1 MVWGETMVS
10 NEKEMYILLTDTGT
24 LLSKLIKCFTNAPY
38 NHVSIVFDKR
48 LDEVYSFGRKEPR
61 NPFIAGFI
69 REDVYLVHTDTF
81 IKPDAN
87 Y

>member
-1 MVWGETMVS
+1 MMS